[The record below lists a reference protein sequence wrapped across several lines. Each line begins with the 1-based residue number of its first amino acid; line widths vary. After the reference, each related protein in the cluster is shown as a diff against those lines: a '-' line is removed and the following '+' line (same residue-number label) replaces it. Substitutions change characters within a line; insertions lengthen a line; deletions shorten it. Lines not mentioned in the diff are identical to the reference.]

1 MKKLLGT
8 GVAFLCLVVS
18 VQAADVDDLV
28 KQLKDKDPDMRR
40 KAAKE
45 LGDVG
50 ADARPA
56 VPALVAS
63 LKDNDLFVRRFSAQ
77 ALGAIGPDAQ
87 GALPALQK
95 IVKDGN
101 EKKEVQEAAV
111 LAIGK
116 MGRVSVKFLGGVVKD
131 PEFDVSLRRR
141 AAESLGAIGPDAKD
155 ALPALTEA
163 LKGVAPKGKK
173 MDKDGDIRLA
183 AADALG
189 NIAAADDKDAL
200 EALKAIN
207 AEKGARQNKTLFDTI
222 SGAVKKIEA
231 RK

>member
-1 MKKLLGT
+1 MKKLLGAAA
-8 GVAFLCLVVS
+8 AFLCLVVS
-18 VQAADVDDLV
+18 VQAADVEDLV
-28 KQLKDKDPDMRR
+28 KQLKDKDPDIRR

-45 LGDVG
+45 LADVG
-50 ADARPA
+50 ADAKPA

-116 MGRVSVKFLGGVVKD
+116 MGRVS
-131 PEFDVSLRRR
+131 
-141 AAESLGAIGPDAKD
+141 
-155 ALPALTEA
+155 
-163 LKGVAPKGKK
+163 GKV
-173 MDKDGDIRLA
+173 L
-183 AADALG
+183 
-189 NIAAADDKDAL
+189 
-200 EALKAIN
+200 
-207 AEKGARQNKTLFDTI
+207 
-222 SGAVKKIEA
+222 
-231 RK
+231 